1 MKGLKLLLLL
11 AISQAS
17 LAQVPSLSIHRQ
29 TGEESLD
36 ISQLDVNVEIVG
48 NIATTTFDIV
58 FYNPF
63 NRVLEGE
70 LSMML
75 KNGQEICRYAL
86 DVNGKLREGVIVEKI
101 KARQTFEAVV
111 RRKIDP
117 GIINKTKGNSFKTKI
132 YPIPAKG
139 SKRVVLALSET
150 LSGDNENLY
159 YILPFGNTKKIKQFS
174 LKVKA
179 IKSQEKFNQPH
190 SSFQNVEFDNQ
201 DNAYVLNLEREN
213 FKATEPIKF
222 TIPRFS
228 KDKYQLFTCDF
239 EGETYFYLNLKP
251 EELKIIKKK
260 EPKSISIFWDN
271 SFSTS
276 KRNITKEL
284 ELLELYLNTLSANT
298 AVSIIAFNINAT
310 LQKNFIANDIK
321 SIISYIKTLEN
332 DGATC
337 LDCLNFP
344 TNTDEI
350 LLFSDGVN
358 TVGKDEILSPK
369 VPIYTITS
377 SAGSNYSFL
386 KQVSSKTNGDFIDL
400 SIITKERALE
410 LLSSDEDKF
419 LSCKYNSSFIKEV
432 YPKMPMRVDNYF
444 ELVGILIKDN
454 AELTINFGNKSGI
467 SQSKTFTI
475 QKQSNTPVVARIW
488 ATKKIAHLDYNYKE
502 NKEDIFSLSQKYN
515 IISKNTA
522 MLVLDM
528 VEDYVAHKITPP
540 EELKDEYNRLI
551 ALQKE
556 QDQVKLSSK
565 EIQEININRI
575 ERLTKWYK
583 NPIVEKPNI
592 DNRVGIRHSIADS
605 IPVQLEGV
613 EILEEVYIEE
623 NEIEGSEMMVMY
635 AISDS
640 GNDIESDNDIEIEE
654 ESLSKSK
661 SSIKVLSWMPDAP
674 YIKTL
679 RSASDSDLLPLYY
692 KLKDE
697 NLNRPSFYIQ
707 VADLFFK
714 RGKHLEAVRI
724 LSNAIEL
731 DLENPELLKI
741 VARRLLDENEYNLAI
756 NIFIE
761 IKNLRPEE
769 PQSYRD
775 LAMAYCANLRFVV
788 SVSKQYQK
796 ALDMYL
802 YILDNKW
809 DRFEEIKDV
818 VFNELNRLISLHSKD
833 LDLSKVNKDY
843 INAMPLDVRI
853 TIDWSSNENDIDL
866 WVIDPNGEKCY
877 YKNKRTKMGGK
888 ITKDFTR
895 GYGPEEF
902 TLKTAKRGF
911 YSIYVNYYSESRQTI
926 TGPVTVYA
934 TLTTNYGT
942 KDEKTEKISIQ
953 LENDNEKKTLQI
965 GQLEFID

>member
-1 MKGLKLLLLL
+1 MKLIKIQILFFLLI
-11 AISQAS
+11 AFQAS
-17 LAQVPSLSIHRQ
+17 VAQVPSLSIHRQ

-58 FYNPF
+58 FYNPY

-70 LSMML
+70 LSMLL
-75 KNGQEICRYAL
+75 KNSQEICRYAL

-159 YILPFGNTKKIKQFS
+159 YILPFGGANKIKQFS
-174 LKVKA
+174 LNVKA
-179 IKSQEKFNQPH
+179 IKSQEKLNQPQ

-213 FKATEPIKF
+213 FKSSEPIKF

-228 KDKYQLFTCDF
+228 KDKHQLFTCDF

-310 LQKNFIANDIK
+310 LQKNFIASDIK
-321 SIISYIKTLEN
+321 SIISYIKILEN

-337 LDCLNFP
+337 LDCLNFS

-358 TVGKDEILSPK
+358 TVGKDEILSTK
-369 VPIYTITS
+369 VPVYTITS

-400 SIITKERALE
+400 SVNTKERALE

-432 YPKMPMRVDNYF
+432 YPKMPMRVDDYF

-475 QKQSNTPVVARIW
+475 QKQSNIPVVSRIW

-502 NKEDIFSLSQKYN
+502 NKEAIFSLSQKYN

-522 MLVLDM
+522 MLVLDR

-556 QDQVKLSSK
+556 QDQVKLSNK

-592 DNRVGIRHSIADS
+592 DNRVGGNERIIDSEEGAS
-605 IPVQLEGV
+605 IPVPPEENIEV
-613 EILEEVYIEE
+613 LEEIAIEE
-623 NEIEGSEMMVMY
+623 DEIEAEMMVMY
-635 AISDS
+635 SIADS
-640 GNDIESDNDIEIEE
+640 GNDNETKE

-679 RSASDSDLLPLYY
+679 RSASDNDLLPLYY

-714 RGKHLEAVRI
+714 KEKHSEAVRI
-724 LSNAIEL
+724 LSNALEL

-775 LAMAYCANLRFVV
+775 LAMAYCAN
-788 SVSKQYQK
+788 KQYQK
-796 ALDMYL
+796 ALEMYL
-802 YILDNKW
+802 HILDNEW
-809 DRFEEIKDV
+809 LRFEEIKDV
-818 VFNELNRLISLHSKD
+818 VFNEFNRLIALHSKD
-833 LDLSKVNKDY
+833 LDLSKVTKDY

-934 TLTTNYGT
+934 TLTTNYGN

-965 GQLEFID
+965 GQLEFIE

>member
-1 MKGLKLLLLL
+1 MKLIKIQILFFLLI
-11 AISQAS
+11 AFQAS
-17 LAQVPSLSIHRQ
+17 VAQVPSLSIHRQ

-58 FYNPF
+58 FYNPY

-70 LSMML
+70 LSMLL
-75 KNGQEICRYAL
+75 KNSQEICRYAL

-159 YILPFGNTKKIKQFS
+159 YILPFGGANKIKQFS
-174 LKVKA
+174 LNVKA
-179 IKSQEKFNQPH
+179 IKSQEKLNQPQ

-213 FKATEPIKF
+213 FKSSEPIKF

-228 KDKYQLFTCDF
+228 KDKHQLFTCDF

-260 EPKSISIFWDN
+260 EPKIISIFWDN

-310 LQKNFIANDIK
+310 LQKNFIASDIK

-344 TNTDEI
+344 TNIDEI
-350 LLFSDGVN
+350 LIFSDGVN
-358 TVGKDEILSPK
+358 TVGKDEILSTK
-369 VPIYTITS
+369 VPVYTITS

-400 SIITKERALE
+400 SVNTKERALE

-432 YPKMPMRVDNYF
+432 YPKMPMRVDDYF

-475 QKQSNTPVVARIW
+475 QKQSNIPVVSRIW

-502 NKEDIFSLSQKYN
+502 NKEAIFSLSQKYN

-522 MLVLDM
+522 MLVLDR

-556 QDQVKLSSK
+556 QDQVKLSNK

-592 DNRVGIRHSIADS
+592 DNRVGGNERIIDSEEGAS
-605 IPVQLEGV
+605 IPVPPEENIEV
-613 EILEEVYIEE
+613 LEEIAIEE
-623 NEIEGSEMMVMY
+623 DEIEAEMMVMY
-635 AISDS
+635 SIADS
-640 GNDIESDNDIEIEE
+640 GNDNETKE

-679 RSASDSDLLPLYY
+679 RSASDNDLLPLYY

-714 RGKHLEAVRI
+714 KEKHSEAVRI
-724 LSNAIEL
+724 LSNALEL

-775 LAMAYCANLRFVV
+775 LAMAYCAN
-788 SVSKQYQK
+788 KQYQK
-796 ALDMYL
+796 ALEMYL
-802 YILDNKW
+802 HILDNEW
-809 DRFEEIKDV
+809 LRFEEIKDV
-818 VFNELNRLISLHSKD
+818 VFNEFNRLIALHSKD
-833 LDLSKVNKDY
+833 LDLSKVTKDY

-934 TLTTNYGT
+934 TLTTNYGN

-965 GQLEFID
+965 GQLEFIE